1 MQSGRRVLAASV
13 LATVVLGG
21 AATAAAASPRPSA
34 SAVSLLTA
42 RSEPATASA
51 TDSIAMAS
59 TSDSTGNQ
67 FLFWEGQNGA
77 LWYAVYTAAESSWST
92 SPASPGYSP
101 MGSQPSAVTVDVGVT
116 EYVYVFWQGTDGN
129 LWYAYGVVSQGSAS
143 TATSIG
149 SWSGPNA
156 LVGLAP
162 LSSSPAVTNVVSGG
176 QAGIDV
182 FWEGSNGNLWSAII
196 SGAGGTLS
204 LQSGPTSIGDG
215 PLGSAP
221 TAGSDSSGNVYV
233 YWQGSGNNT
242 HVWEAWYDEST
253 ATWSGPID
261 LGAWTG
267 NTGSPP
273 SVVVDSSGDQ
283 YIFWQGQNGALWYAD
298 WNGSY
303 WSGAIGVGYSPM
315 GSAPAAT
322 ETLAGSPASTSGFT
336 VVWEGANLNMWYATY
351 DFSTSTWLSSPG
363 SEIYGPM

>member
-1 MQSGRRVLAASV
+1 
-13 LATVVLGG
+13 LATVALGG
-21 AATAAAASPRPSA
+21 VATVAAASPRMGP
-34 SAVSLLTA
+34 SAVSLLAA
-42 RSEPATASA
+42 RAEPSIASSTEA
-51 TDSIAMAS
+51 IAMAS

-77 LWYAVYTAAESSWST
+77 LWYAVYTPAESSWSS

-101 MGSQPSAVTVDVGVT
+101 MGSQPNAVTVTVGST

-129 LWYAYGVVSQGSAS
+129 LWYAYGVVSQGNAT

-149 SWSGPNA
+149 SWSGPNP

-162 LSSSPAVTNVVSGG
+162 LGSSPAVTNVTTGG

-182 FWEGSNGNLWSAII
+182 FWEGSNGNLWSAVL
-196 SGAGGTLS
+196 SGAGSSLS
-204 LQSGPTSIGDG
+204 LKSGPTSLGDG

-221 TAGSDSSGNVYV
+221 TAGSDSAGNVYV

-242 HVWEAWYDEST
+242 HVWEAWYDEAT
-253 ATWSGPID
+253 ASWAGPID
-261 LGAWTG
+261 LGTWTG
-267 NTGSPP
+267 NTASPS
-273 SVVVDSSGDQ
+273 SVAVDSAGDQ
-283 YIFWQGQNGALWYAD
+283 YIFWQGQNGSLWYAD

-303 WSGAIGVGYSPM
+303 WTGAIGVGYSPL

-322 ETLAGSPASTSGFT
+322 VTVAGSPASDSGFT
-336 VVWEGANLNMWYATY
+336 VIWEGSNLNMWYATY
-351 DFSTSTWLSSPG
+351 DSATSSWLSNAD